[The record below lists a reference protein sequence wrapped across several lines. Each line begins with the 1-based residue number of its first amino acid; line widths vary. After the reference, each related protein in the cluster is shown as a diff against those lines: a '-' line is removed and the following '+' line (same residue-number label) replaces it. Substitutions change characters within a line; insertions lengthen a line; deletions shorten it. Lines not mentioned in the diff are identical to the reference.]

1 MRRYSREPTFQSL
14 GDLPR
19 WPPTRPRTGVD
30 KQLREP
36 GRQGPTGTRS
46 PGVQPSLPVSP
57 RKLLSNLARC
67 TRTAPC
73 AARKNF
79 APLWP
84 RTRQLRREPCSWLPE
99 RETSSSFDRTLSST
113 CARSRCRSCSSAVVL
128 SRSAASA
135 AALRSFCAPTSATR
149 LRPGNAILPRP
160 VKKLANFKVKF
171 P

>member
-19 WPPTRPRTGVD
+19 CPRPAPTRALTNSSGNPVGKVRAEHARLGS
-30 KQLREP
+30 R
-36 GRQGPTGTRS
+36 
-46 PGVQPSLPVSP
+46 PSLPVSP

-84 RTRQLRREPCSWLPE
+84 RTRQLQREPCSWLPE
-99 RETSSSFDRTLSST
+99 RDL
-113 CARSRCRSCSSAVVL
+113 L
-128 SRSAASA
+128 Q
-135 AALRSFCAPTSATR
+135 
-149 LRPGNAILPRP
+149 LRPDALLDVRP
-160 VKKLANFKVKF
+160 EPLQVLLERRGPVAQRGLRRGAAFLLRADLGHETTTGESNFATSCEKIGKL
-171 P
+171 